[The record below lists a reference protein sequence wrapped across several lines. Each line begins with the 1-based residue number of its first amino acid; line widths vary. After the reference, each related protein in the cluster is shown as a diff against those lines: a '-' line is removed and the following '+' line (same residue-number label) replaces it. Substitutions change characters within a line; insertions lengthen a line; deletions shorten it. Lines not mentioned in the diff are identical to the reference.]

1 VQEKRTKSRFFIGF
15 VEPLFNPIVFTGQ
28 AFSQGSLNNS
38 FSLTV

>member
-28 AFSQGSLNNS
+28 AFSQGSNL
-38 FSLTV
+38 VE